1 MFPKAVMRKISLLLF
16 IFCLLTY
23 AEMNGCR
30 KSGPQKPSAP
40 PGIQTPEKVSTKDS
54 PVSKALGEIISRR
67 SSWNP
72 ILEDWYGKAMSD
84 FTVKDIEGKTHSL
97 ADYRGKN
104 VVVVMWA
111 TWCRPC
117 LEEIPHL
124 IALRDIMPADKLAI
138 LAISNESV
146 EVVKA
151 MAQSSSINYTVVSH
165 KGVLPEPFSSIRG
178 YPSAFFMK
186 PDGTL
191 KLVTEGALYLG
202 EMKAIILAE

>member
-1 MFPKAVMRKISLLLF
+1 MKKISLLLF
-16 IFCLLTY
+16 IFCLLIY
-23 AEMNGCR
+23 AAINGCR
-30 KSGPQKPSAP
+30 KSSPQKPSAP
-40 PGIQTPEKVSTKDS
+40 PGSPTSEKVSTKDS

-72 ILEDWYGKAMSD
+72 ILEGWYGKAMSD
-84 FTVKDIEGKTHSL
+84 FTVKDIGGKTHSL
-97 ADYRGKN
+97 ADYRGRN
-104 VVVVMWA
+104 VLVVMWA

-117 LEEIPHL
+117 LQEIPYL
-124 IALRDIMPADKLAI
+124 VALREIMPADKLAI
-138 LAISNESV
+138 LAISSEPA

-151 MAQSSSINYTVVSH
+151 TAHSSNINYTVVSH

-178 YPSAFFMK
+178 YPSAFFIK

-202 EMKAIILAE
+202 EMKAVILAE